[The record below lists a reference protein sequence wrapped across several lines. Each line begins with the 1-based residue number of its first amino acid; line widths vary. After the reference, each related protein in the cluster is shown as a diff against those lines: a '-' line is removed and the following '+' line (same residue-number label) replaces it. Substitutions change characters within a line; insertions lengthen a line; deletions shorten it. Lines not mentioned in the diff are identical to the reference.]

1 MLISSYNQAG
11 MGDVLVTMVAPT
23 VGGQTVH
30 KAGQVVQLTSSENG
44 SLLGYNFLAASELLP
59 ELTSQA
65 AGQLFLTD
73 GQVAKLN
80 QAVQAA
86 GFDQLLVA
94 DHDPKFV
101 IGYVAEM
108 EDHPK
113 SDHLHITKVDV
124 SDQQLQIVCGSPN
137 IANHVKV
144 IVAKPGAMMPSG
156 QMIWPGELV
165 GVPSFGMICA
175 GRELNLANAPQQ
187 PGCVILP
194 DDFGQAGDA
203 FDFEKGNQLF
213 V

>member
-23 VGGQTVH
+23 TGAQTV
-30 KAGQVVQLTSSENG
+30 KQAGQVVQLTSSYDG
-44 SLLGYNFLAASELLP
+44 KLLGYNFLSASEILP
-59 ELTSQA
+59 ELPDA
-65 AGQLFLTD
+65 AGQVFLTD
-73 GQVAKLN
+73 EQVAKLN
-80 QAVQAA
+80 QVIQAA
-86 GFDQLLVA
+86 GFDQLLAA

-101 IGYVAEM
+101 VGYVAEM

-124 SDQQLQIVCGSPN
+124 GNEQLQIVCGSPN
-137 IANHVKV
+137 IENHVKV

-165 GVPSFGMICA
+165 GVPSSGMICA
-175 GRELNLANAPQQ
+175 GRELNLANAPQK